1 MLVNFKR
8 QFGLFQVRGYLP
20 ASTDVHSKVL
30 NVEVEQENY
39 RELVNRRQ
47 NLLLEL
53 KNYDQNRKVGSTAE
67 ANKG

>member
-1 MLVNFKR
+1 M
-8 QFGLFQVRGYLP
+8 RGYLP
-20 ASTDVHSKVL
+20 ASTDVHNKVL
-30 NVEVEQENY
+30 DVEAEQENY

>member
-1 MLVNFKR
+1 M
-8 QFGLFQVRGYLP
+8 RGYLP

-30 NVEVEQENY
+30 DVEAEQENY

-53 KNYDQNRKVGSTAE
+53 KNYDQNRK
-67 ANKG
+67 

>member
-1 MLVNFKR
+1 M
-8 QFGLFQVRGYLP
+8 RGYLP
-20 ASTDVHSKVL
+20 ASSDVHSKLL
-30 NVEVEQENY
+30 NVEAEQDNY

-47 NLLLEL
+47 NLLKL